1 MDSVRSRWPI
11 LVYAFMVWTVFGS
24 ENTFPAIEFSI
35 GKRAPAAVPLATTP
49 ATAVPAPS
57 ASGSKTGAPLLDD
70 VLPAQ
75 ATPAQAASAT
85 APRQRAER
93 DSTADAGRP
102 SADTRELQ
110 ALREAERAFLQNT
123 PGNART
129 AVIPRPAV
137 QALKSCEPRPADHLA
152 SRDWSRGFANGW
164 PAGMQYPNL
173 PIAND
178 PRLARYI
185 EYFTNNGEGR
195 KTFATWLRRSG
206 KYRDIFAQ
214 ILERRQLPLELA
226 AVAFVESGLWP
237 TAVSKAGATGLWQ
250 FMPETARAY
259 GLQVFDEF
267 DERRSIW
274 RSTEAAAEH
283 LRDLFERLG
292 TWELA
297 LAAYNMGYP
306 RLSRAMQEAGSQDFW
321 AVSNSNG
328 SLPRE
333 TVLYV
338 PKVLAVAIV
347 LNNLSYFS
355 FDDVEPLPPL
365 NARPMEVQP
374 GVALSVVA
382 RAAGTTVELLREL
395 NPELPIG
402 GTPNLGRV
410 LNIYVPRHADDPAP
424 PIGGPEWRTLRSV
437 VSGMGRAAF
446 AAQGS
451 PRTSDWLG
459 RLPATP
465 SLGTPSLGSPLD
477 ASQATLLDF
486 KPSSLETGRTVP
498 SRALEFRPAE
508 SGQLEWISWGSK
520 PDPSPFSEP
529 GAAAFRM
536 VDGRL
541 LRNATRTS
549 AVTELDENA
558 ALKVLHPSTT
568 IQYQV
573 IPGDS
578 LWSIA
583 KAYGTSER
591 QIAKDNRLS
600 KESILNAGRMLSLRW
615 TGTVL

>member
-35 GKRAPAAVPLATTP
+35 GKRAPAAVPP
-49 ATAVPAPS
+49 ATAPAAAVPAPI
-57 ASGSKTGAPLLDD
+57 ASVSKTGAPLLDD

-75 ATPAQAASAT
+75 AAPATTQ
-85 APRQRAER
+85 RQRAER
-93 DSTADAGRP
+93 NSTADAGRP

-123 PGNART
+123 PGSART

-137 QALKSCEPRPADHLA
+137 RPLKSCEPRPADPLA

-214 ILERRQLPLELA
+214 ILEQQKLPLELA

-237 TAVSKAGATGLWQ
+237 TAVSRAGATGLWQ

-306 RLSRAMQEAGSQDFW
+306 RLSRALQEAGSQDFW
-321 AVSNSNG
+321 LVSNTSG

-355 FDDVEPLPPL
+355 FDDIEPLPPL
-365 NARPMEVQP
+365 NARPIEVQP

-410 LNIYVPRHADDPAP
+410 LNIYVPRNADEPALP
-424 PIGGPEWRTLRSV
+424 TGGPEWRSLRAG
-437 VSGMGRAAF
+437 SGGTGRAAS
-446 AAQGS
+446 AAPRS

-459 RLPATP
+459 PLPAKPPATP
-465 SLGTPSLGSPLD
+465 NLGAPLD
-477 ASQATLLDF
+477 TPQATLLEF
-486 KPSSLETGRTVP
+486 RPSSLQAGGTMPPRD
-498 SRALEFRPAE
+498 LEFQRPE
-508 SGQLEWISWGSK
+508 NGQLEWISWGQK
-520 PDPSPFSEP
+520 P
-529 GAAAFRM
+529 GASPTSDVGAPAFRM
-536 VDGRL
+536 VDGHL
-541 LRNATRTS
+541 LRNTPRAS
-549 AVTELDENA
+549 AVAELDENE
-558 ALKVLHPSTT
+558 ALKGLHPSTT

-573 IPGDS
+573 LPGDS

-600 KESILNAGRMLSLRW
+600 KESILNAGRVLSLRW